1 MEYDLRHRINP
12 RYMYIKIVYD
22 LRANKDIGWYMIKK
36 RESLF
41 YLDR

>member
-22 LRANKDIGWYMIKK
+22 LRANKDIG
-36 RESLF
+36 
-41 YLDR
+41 